1 MIAMEYSKNYVFIL
15 IIIAIVILAA
25 FLLYAFNKP
34 AAIVTGDNHSSFVC
48 KEGQNCSLQGTPDF
62 FKENLT
68 VAQKKLST
76 DLLMLTDSRYL
87 PIGMTPD
94 ALELQME
101 QNHQL
106 TYVAE
111 TGDTLVYVYI
121 KTSDN
126 TDTTAINSLVWNVTN
141 TDSANHLVVAWMN
154 VNNLTTVASLDFVQS
169 IKSVISPDTWG
180 DKKL

>member
-1 MIAMEYSKNYVFIL
+1 MQRRAELFTARHSGFSK
-15 IIIAIVILAA
+15 
-25 FLLYAFNKP
+25 
-34 AAIVTGDNHSSFVC
+34 D
-48 KEGQNCSLQGTPDF
+48 
-62 FKENLT
+62 NLT
-68 VAQKKLST
+68 VA
-76 DLLMLTDSRYL
+76 LLMLTDSRYL

-101 QNHQL
+101 QNNQL

-154 VNNLTTVASLDFVQS
+154 VNNLSPAASLDFVQS

-180 DKKL
+180 NKKL